1 MKKCPFC
8 AEEIHDEAIKCKT
21 CGEMISEKIQLIHK
35 TGFWQD
41 LGQRAKKGLDKFEA
55 NTPNRE
61 KQRKKSAEKWK
72 KDTKP
77 TFFNC
82 LGCFGL
88 IVVILAVVL
97 FFKFSF
103 YVFVLKIIEALGF

>member
-1 MKKCPFC
+1 
-8 AEEIHDEAIKCKT
+8 
-21 CGEMISEKIQLIHK
+21 MISEKIQLIHK

-55 NTPNRE
+55 NAPNR
-61 KQRKKSAEKWK
+61 KKEAEKLE

-77 TFFNC
+77 TFFGC

-88 IVVILAVVL
+88 IVFILVIIF
-97 FFKFSF
+97 FFKVAF
-103 YVFVLKIIEALGF
+103 YAFVLKIMEALGL